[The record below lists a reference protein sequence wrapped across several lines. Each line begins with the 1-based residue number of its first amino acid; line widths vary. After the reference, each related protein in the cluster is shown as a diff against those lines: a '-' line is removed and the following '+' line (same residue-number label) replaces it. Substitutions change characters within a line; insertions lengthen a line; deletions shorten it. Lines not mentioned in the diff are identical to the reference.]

1 MKSDFIIAVT
11 QLAAERNLPR
21 EAVIS
26 AIEAAL
32 ASAYRKDSLIA
43 GQEISVSLNPVDG
56 DVRIYIRKSV
66 VSRVTDKETEIS
78 LTQARKIN
86 NEMQLGEEID
96 VEIPIQQTGRI
107 AAQTAKQVVFQ
118 RLREAERELVF
129 EEYSDKS
136 GSVVTATVQRSE
148 SGHVVVDLGRT
159 EAIIP
164 FVEQVATE
172 RYRPGQKIKV
182 YIVEVSRTGRGP
194 EVIVSRTHKD
204 LLTGLF
210 EMEVPEISNG
220 IVEIRGVAREAGSRS
235 KVAVY
240 SRQEGVDAVG
250 SCVGLRGIRIQ
261 NIVSELQGEKIDVVQ
276 WSPGMEAFLANALS
290 PCPVTRVELD
300 NKEGL
305 ATVVVPDRQ
314 LSLAIGKDGQ
324 NARLCA
330 RLSGLRVNIKS
341 VTEVEEARV
350 QVGDEL
356 DGKTAEAEV
365 AETHAEN
372 IAIEQPVIIS
382 NDEETDTGNIEQ
394 EIVVPVMETGHGIKA
409 IGAED
414 DGLSIEERLAEATLD
429 IDESIGVERQAEP
442 VEAVDLTEVVWS
454 TPRIVNETQTIRFAE
469 DILGSRGNSANTAP
483 RTTNAKR
490 KGKQGREDPSRQ
502 NKRPRR
508 VSYNV
513 DEDEDEGEGE
523 GEGLDS

>member
-32 ASAYRKDSLIA
+32 ASAYRKDSLLA

-56 DVRIYIRKSV
+56 DVKIFIRKTV
-66 VSRVTDKETEIS
+66 VSKVDDRETQVS
-78 LTQARKIN
+78 LTQAKKQKSDVAVGD
-86 NEMQLGEEID
+86 ELD

-129 EEYSDKS
+129 EEYSDRS
-136 GSVVTATVQRSE
+136 GDVVSATVQRNEASQ
-148 SGHVVVDLGRT
+148 VVVDLGRA

-164 FVEQVATE
+164 IIEQVSNE

-182 YIVEVSRTGRGP
+182 YIVEVSRTGRGA
-194 EVIVSRTHKD
+194 EVIVSRTHRD
-204 LLTGLF
+204 LLKRLF
-210 EMEVPEISNG
+210 EMEVPEIGNG
-220 IVEIRGVAREAGSRS
+220 VVEIKGVAREPGSRS

-276 WSPGMEAFLANALS
+276 WSPDIQTFLANALS
-290 PCPVTRVELD
+290 PCPVSRVDLD
-300 NKEGL
+300 NEEGL

-341 VTEVEEARV
+341 VTEVEDERV
-350 QVGDEL
+350 QTDPDSIDTKEEAAISEEIVQAIEAIVPEAIVTEEVVETVPVMMAEQPADTVTADLEVTEVDEIADTGISIEEQL
-356 DGKTAEAEV
+356 AEAEL
-365 AETHAEN
+365 E
-372 IAIEQPVIIS
+372 
-382 NDEETDTGNIEQ
+382 
-394 EIVVPVMETGHGIKA
+394 
-409 IGAED
+409 IGATEQTN
-414 DGLSIEERLAEATLD
+414 EAEAT
-429 IDESIGVERQAEP
+429 ETVE
-442 VEAVDLTEVVWS
+442 LTDVVWS
-454 TPRIVNETQTIRFAE
+454 APKAAPETQTIRFAE
-469 DILGSRGNSANTAP
+469 DIVGTRANAIA
-483 RTTNAKR
+483 NNKR
-490 KGKQGREDPSRQ
+490 KGKQGRDDQARQSR
-502 NKRPRR
+502 RPRR
-508 VSYNV
+508 VSYEV
-513 DEDEDEGEGE
+513 DDDDESFG
-523 GEGLDS
+523 S